1 MKKLTYYE
9 EAMRYVEYAQEQF
22 ALSPM
27 EKNYQYKKGG
37 NTFKVK

>member
-27 EKNYQYKKGG
+27 EKNYYTDLKLKSRI
-37 NTFKVK
+37 